1 MPSLRCWMHL
11 MEFGMVGLW
20 QPLKKHWPILRSLAE
35 RKVANYGGVT
45 VIHSPIPTALNHF
58 FNLDGVNLF
67 QGWPSVV
74 YGLEG
79 IQTKLRSSLSVAL
92 VEKLVFMG
100 AFYDMPVAGYDESDV
115 DVSDHRMSE

>member
-1 MPSLRCWMHL
+1 
-11 MEFGMVGLW
+11 MVGLW
-20 QPLKKHWPILRSLAE
+20 QPLKKHWLILRSLAE
-35 RKVANYGGVT
+35 RKVANDGGAT
-45 VIHSPIPTALNHF
+45 DIHSPIPTALNHF

-74 YGLEG
+74 YGLGG

-92 VEKLVFMG
+92 VEKLVFIKSNMG